1 MSKKTSKTTTTKK
14 AAAAAASAPLLI
26 IKGDYKG
33 IPITIYGEEHNNI
46 DNSVYE
52 RMDLTDKIVMV
63 EHSTV
68 FSELK
73 EGQEKL
79 FTCARG
85 SEWVWFTRT
94 LNAQPVICIDNRLE
108 NGFLNKLEEK
118 DLIMYQMPIPDLI
131 TIFKQILS
139 SVTAVKDT
147 YKPIKEVYMNLVGII
162 QTQMKEIIKLNVVE
176 KKRDDT
182 LEYNLIQNLLKL
194 SSLSVDMNIVQL
206 IEKYAVSDTKEGGEG
221 GEGRE
226 IVIFVGAAH
235 AMRLQ
240 EILGLSLISG
250 DISPY
255 VQSALTFIYNGGL
268 KKRGGKKKKT
278 SLKKEGGKKRKAI
291 IKRKKT
297 LKRR

>member
-1 MSKKTSKTTTTKK
+1 MSKKTSSLTKK
-14 AAAAAASAPLLI
+14 AAAEASAPLLI
-26 IKGDYKG
+26 IKGNYKG
-33 IPITIYGEEHNNI
+33 VPITIYGEEHNNI

-63 EHSTV
+63 EHSTA

-108 NGFLNKLEEK
+108 NGFLNKLEER
-118 DLIMYQMPIPDLI
+118 DLIMYQMPLPDLI
-131 TIFKQILS
+131 TIFKQILA

-162 QTQMKEIIKLNVVE
+162 QTQMKEIIRLNVVE
-176 KKRDDT
+176 KERDDT

-206 IEKYAVSDTKEGGEG
+206 IEKYAASDTGE
-221 GEGRE
+221 EKGRE

-235 AMRLQ
+235 AFRLQ
-240 EILGLSLISG
+240 EILGLSIVSG
-250 DISPY
+250 DSSPY
-255 VQSALTFIYNGGL
+255 VQSALSFIYKGGF
-268 KKRGGKKKKT
+268 KKRGGKKKKNSLKGGKKT
-278 SLKKEGGKKRKAI
+278 SLKGGKKRKSI

>member
-1 MSKKTSKTTTTKK
+1 MSKKNSSLTKK
-14 AAAAAASAPLLI
+14 AAAAVAAPLLI
-26 IKGDYKG
+26 IKGEYKG
-33 IPITIYGEEHNNI
+33 VPITIYGEEHNNI

-63 EHSTV
+63 EHSTA

-108 NGFLNKLEEK
+108 NGFLNKLEER
-118 DLIMYQMPIPDLI
+118 DLIMYQMPLPDLI
-131 TIFKQILS
+131 TIFKQILA

-162 QTQMKEIIKLNVVE
+162 QTQMKEIIRLNVVE
-176 KKRDDT
+176 KERDDT

-206 IEKYAVSDTKEGGEG
+206 IEKYAVSDTGKEGGG
-221 GEGRE
+221 GRE

-235 AMRLQ
+235 AVRLQ
-240 EILGLSLISG
+240 EILDLLLVSG
-250 DISPY
+250 DSLPY
-255 VQSALTFIYNGGL
+255 TQSALSFIYKGGL
-268 KKRGGKKKKT
+268 KKRRGKKKKT
-278 SLKKEGGKKRKAI
+278 SLKGGKKGGKKRKSL

>member
-1 MSKKTSKTTTTKK
+1 MSKKTTSLSKK
-14 AAAAAASAPLLI
+14 AAAAAAAVPLLI

-94 LNAQPVICIDNRLE
+94 VNAQPVICIDNRLE

-139 SVTAVKDT
+139 SVTAIKDT

-162 QTQMKEIIKLNVVE
+162 QTQMKEIIRLNVVE

-206 IEKYAVSDTKEGGEG
+206 IEKYSSDTKEGGEG
-221 GEGRE
+221 GGRE

-250 DISPY
+250 DSSPY
-255 VQSALTFIYNGGL
+255 MQSALTFIYNGGF

-278 SLKKEGGKKRKAI
+278 SLKGGKRGGKKRKSI